1 MHPEADL
8 ELFQRRASE
17 PLYVCREPGGRNEHQ
32 DQTDARRYH
41 PGELVELKFAPTL
54 QVGHPECL
62 KADVRSSGDRLT
74 IQARHDVFSRDGR
87 ALIASG
93 PSRGSTGPSAEGA
106 PGDRVTCCRV
116 AEWTCDSGRW
126 LAESLLDLCVTL
138 SRVSVGPTDPTQLHA
153 IRRYAVRLPAG
164 RSES

>member
-8 ELFQRRASE
+8 ALFQRRASE

-87 ALIASG
+87 ALIAFG
-93 PSRGSTGPSAEGA
+93 QVFEV
-106 PGDRVTCCRV
+106 DRRCIFKV
-116 AEWTCDSGRW
+116 W
-126 LAESLLDLCVTL
+126 
-138 SRVSVGPTDPTQLHA
+138 P
-153 IRRYAVRLPAG
+153 
-164 RSES
+164 